1 MDALT
6 KAEDKLKVLVDIEKR
21 SSVVEVN
28 LRADVQRL
36 EQKIAGL
43 MLRVEQEAANGQQ
56 KAIEMQ
62 LRVADGERDGLRMRE
77 EVEREWKEKLKDV
90 EMRLSEK
97 VKDVEELE
105 REVERMRVMRVGKGA
120 IETSTCQ
127 RDRFERDEFGG
138 EAELECHHNHGHGG
152 GVGDGRRGST
162 PVLSREHSLDGSL
175 TSNQWPLVS
184 SYVKIQFL
192 RDFFT

>member
-21 SSVVEVN
+21 SSVVEGS

-77 EVEREWKEKLKDV
+77 EVEREWKEKLK
-90 EMRLSEK
+90 
-97 VKDVEELE
+97 
-105 REVERMRVMRVGKGA
+105 
-120 IETSTCQ
+120 TS
-127 RDRFERDEFGG
+127 
-138 EAELECHHNHGHGG
+138 
-152 GVGDGRRGST
+152 
-162 PVLSREHSLDGSL
+162 
-175 TSNQWPLVS
+175 
-184 SYVKIQFL
+184 K
-192 RDFFT
+192 